1 MRAWRESLSSASEHS
16 VNLNEQQEEVKVTN
30 CWSRVTFDRSLET
43 QTAQLIPDQLPHHP
57 RALLWVESLANA
69 SVILLCALLVNGVK
83 LIHANYIIASYL
95 FLKIYLHVSVK
106 PSSLPKLSLCT
117 CLSAA
122 QQDDDVDEKQADEDE
137 GEVDEQL
144 LQVPLGL
151 RVHLDLRR
159 SANGR
164 FGHVLN
170 ALHGGRLQFDPL
182 DWEAREFRSGCW
194 GLLL

>member
-1 MRAWRESLSSASEHS
+1 M
-16 VNLNEQQEEVKVTN
+16 
-30 CWSRVTFDRSLET
+30 
-43 QTAQLIPDQLPHHP
+43 
-57 RALLWVESLANA
+57 
-69 SVILLCALLVNGVK
+69 
-83 LIHANYIIASYL
+83 
-95 FLKIYLHVSVK
+95 K
-106 PSSLPKLSLCT
+106 PSCLPKLSLCT

-137 GEVDEQL
+137 GEVDEEL

-182 DWEAREFRSGCW
+182 DREAREFRSGCW